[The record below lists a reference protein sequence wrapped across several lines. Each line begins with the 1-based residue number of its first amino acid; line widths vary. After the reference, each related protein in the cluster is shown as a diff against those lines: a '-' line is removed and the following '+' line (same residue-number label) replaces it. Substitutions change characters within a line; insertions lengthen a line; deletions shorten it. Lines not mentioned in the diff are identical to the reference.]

1 MASHMPA
8 EFNAILKESQ
18 QEESSGPAETL
29 RLRKSRMLFFALGFY
44 LLAQAFMI
52 PVRAVGPSWAIWPTL
67 ADIALLMLLLAFLP
81 YASAGLRVISQ
92 ANKVVFNNLL
102 IVFCGAA
109 LSYFV
114 FIRFY
119 PGWNPDAAF
128 DNSSVVFGAFQLYR
142 LAQFILIFWIA
153 AQVPLSEKRV
163 TTLRRIVDGAFI
175 FTITT
180 VVLTYFDILPKSA
193 LVAHLPSDLS
203 VAGPW
208 VFYSTTFAGKGWGT
222 IGYNHAYVAA
232 QLLMLTA
239 LRMHLSSASKVFTN
253 GTLLFL
259 TMLATFMSGSRAG
272 LAAALLFAVMVLR
285 KKPIYIVTIVV
296 IGGIAVLASM
306 SLAGGLSVTDGSF
319 SLISSTF
326 ERQSALG
333 NAYESES
340 LNGRDKIW
348 MDYVVRLNEVPKLWV
363 FGSGFGAASGGNAHL
378 LYLQIVFETGLIG
391 LAAFA
396 WLMYRVLSY
405 LKLYERGIRPIFWV
419 TIAFLFSGLSQ
430 ETFYPVPS
438 FGHFLGFYLCSLA
451 IALRVREVDDESEQ
465 GPDFGRGTNMGQDSR
480 AS

>member
-1 MASHMPA
+1 MASHTPA
-8 EFNAILKESQ
+8 EFNAILKASQ
-18 QEESSGPAETL
+18 QEASSGPAETL

-81 YASAGLRVISQ
+81 YIAAGLRVISQ

-119 PGWNPDAAF
+119 PGWSPDAAF
-128 DNSSVVFGAFQLYR
+128 DRSNVIFGAFQLYR
-142 LAQFILIFWIA
+142 LAQFILIFWIT
-153 AQVPLSEKRV
+153 AQIPLTEKRITV
-163 TTLRRIVDGAFI
+163 LRRIVDGAFI
-175 FTITT
+175 FTTIT

-208 VFYSTTFAGKGWGT
+208 VFYSTSFAGKGWGT

-232 QLLMLTA
+232 QLLMLAA
-239 LRMHLSSASKVFTN
+239 LRIYLSSASKAFAN
-253 GTLLFL
+253 GTILFV
-259 TMLATFMSGSRAG
+259 TTLAIFMSGSRAG
-272 LAAALLFAVMVLR
+272 LAAALLFAVTVLY
-285 KKPIYIVTIVV
+285 KKPIYIIAIVV
-296 IGGIAVLASM
+296 IGAVAVLASM
-306 SLAGGLSVTDGSF
+306 SLVGGLSVADSSF
-319 SLISSTF
+319 SLIGSTF
-326 ERQSALG
+326 ERQLALG
-333 NAYESES
+333 SAYESES
-340 LNGRDKIW
+340 LNGRDTIW
-348 MDYVVRLNEVPKLWV
+348 LDYLVRLNEAPKLWV
-363 FGSGFGAASGGNAHL
+363 FGSGFGAAGGQNAHL
-378 LYLQIVFETGLIG
+378 LYLQIIYEVGLIG
-391 LAAFA
+391 LVVFA
-396 WLMYRVLSY
+396 WLIHRVLSY
-405 LKLYERGIRPIFWV
+405 LSVCERGVKPLFWV
-419 TIAFLFSGLSQ
+419 TIAFLLSGFSQ

-465 GPDFGRGTNMGQDSR
+465 GPDFGCGTNMT
-480 AS
+480 A